1 MIGERDRL
9 NIVVLRLHRFTLM
22 KSVNQWRYTMKKVNL
37 RELYQD
43 IYKTDS
49 FVEVTDDVEMV
60 FKVSKRLEEA

>member
-1 MIGERDRL
+1 
-9 NIVVLRLHRFTLM
+9 
-22 KSVNQWRYTMKKVNL
+22 MKKVNL
-37 RELYQD
+37 RELYPD